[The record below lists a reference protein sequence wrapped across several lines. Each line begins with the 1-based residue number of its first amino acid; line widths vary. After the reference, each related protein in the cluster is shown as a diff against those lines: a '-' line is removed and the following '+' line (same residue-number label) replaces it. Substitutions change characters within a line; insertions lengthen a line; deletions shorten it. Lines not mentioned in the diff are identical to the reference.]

1 MKRVLAACLEQ
12 TIHFQLRENLGH
24 QEAIKA
30 VQEDYGHYK
39 KQLDVKRIKYRILEE
54 TVREDGSIIIKI
66 KKQYNNHDCGTYLED

>member
-24 QEAIKA
+24 SDAVKA
-30 VQEDYGHYK
+30 VQEDYEHYK

-54 TVREDGSIIIKI
+54 KTLEDGSIVIKI
-66 KKQYNNHDCGTYLED
+66 KKQYNNHDCGSYLDE